1 MFYDCESTQ
10 RVGLSH
16 NSLSSYTIRKRAS
29 GKPAWIE
36 EKKGMADKIE
46 FIVKKSEDGGY
57 EANAVCH
64 CICTQADCLDD
75 LKEAVRDAVSCHFDE
90 DELPEGIIL
99 TLGEGE
105 VIHL

>member
-1 MFYDCESTQ
+1 
-10 RVGLSH
+10 
-16 NSLSSYTIRKRAS
+16 
-29 GKPAWIE
+29 
-36 EKKGMADKIE
+36 MAEKIE
-46 FIVKKSEDGGY
+46 FVVKKSDDGGF

-75 LKEAVRDAVSCHFDE
+75 LKEAVRDAVCCHFDE
-90 DELPEGIIL
+90 DDLPETIVL